1 MEKKPMNI
9 SSFPE
14 QSTKISKP
22 FVDQT
27 KLLTLEVKPKE
38 KLIGGPLNIV
48 EKQENCN
55 EMN

>member
-48 EKQENCN
+48 EKQENRN